1 MPSDTN
7 PRITTGSALSPVNS
21 IAGSEWSGYS
31 KYTGTGFRA
40 SNGTISTISTTA
52 PMGPAPGPGDMRG
65 PGSMISPPSS
75 VGRSSDGTALYQSA
89 EGNQTLK
96 NISIEE
102 RMAQHHAA
110 LSRWLR
116 DFLEKH
122 ANMRQNRARDKLL
135 RLSQIQFQEL
145 STDVYDELQRR
156 EPGVVSPTMS
166 PDEDTSNT
174 PFLPPKA
181 DFHPKRNQ
189 ARQKLST
196 LPADRFRDLA
206 TDVFYELERRFPRFS
221 SGLLPNQYISP
232 TNSMDGR
239 GMPPMRTD
247 SPGMQIPQ
255 RLNSPAPNGS
265 MGPPSAP
272 GYMNGRIPNGN
283 QNGNIN
289 PDYTGPNGYNRR
301 PPPGGPPGRPGPP
314 GTPGTPRG
322 PPGGPMTHG
331 TPRDNPNS
339 FGRPLP
345 KTYQSN
351 TIIPNKSTMVHKKLM
366 KDYQAKVEILQDKVA
381 SLENSLEEANQKL
394 RLAEN
399 ADQKKDDILEHKRNE
414 WDDLRE
420 QLEAKL
426 NTAELLNSNLQSEL
440 DRVQSETIAY
450 SSQLQSQA
458 KELDAL
464 RRRSVAPSSGLIMN
478 GNDDKDA
485 RYEELLKQHESLKE
499 ELKEQEEVT
508 EEVRREAMEFL
519 SQMKLLSERADSSFS
534 REEDLNLQI
543 RSLQQEITEWKSRYA
558 KAKTTIRSIRSSSL
572 GLQVPTSM
580 GLFQGANG
588 NLVDRNG
595 LIKAVLLTKFQIAI
609 DELLKVAR
617 GISFAM
623 SLDQV
628 KSVILATKAL
638 TQDLEDQL
646 LSNPGVIGKPGS
658 TEAITRLRSRI
669 SATANNLTTA
679 AKNHAQG
686 CGLSPVSLLDAAAS
700 HLTASVIE
708 LVKLVKIRPTQEGE
722 EDDEEEYLNSAT
734 VIDDD
739 TPVFS
744 EPDKEGGWF
753 TGGVVVPQGNGG
765 VPGVSVARLS
775 SGGESLY
782 SPLSSP
788 RESLDG
794 KLETSNMGLR
804 KGRDGSVMLGE
815 RVAAESKNWGRAQ
828 EGKPRMLFL
837 ESRTTSIV
845 EAIHLLLESIKSDST
860 LPLIS
865 QHISS
870 ISVIISTILSSTE
883 AAMVNP
889 LLKERGEW
897 IIANLSGCRD
907 KMKMMEEREQKVEW
921 NRRIPDKEFKS
932 KLAGLAFDMARETK
946 ELVRCVEEV
955 EGECRGAAGSP
966 V

>member
-1 MPSDTN
+1 
-7 PRITTGSALSPVNS
+7 
-21 IAGSEWSGYS
+21 
-31 KYTGTGFRA
+31 
-40 SNGTISTISTTA
+40 
-52 PMGPAPGPGDMRG
+52 
-65 PGSMISPPSS
+65 
-75 VGRSSDGTALYQSA
+75 
-89 EGNQTLK
+89 
-96 NISIEE
+96 
-102 RMAQHHAA
+102 
-110 LSRWLR
+110 
-116 DFLEKH
+116 
-122 ANMRQNRARDKLL
+122 
-135 RLSQIQFQEL
+135 
-145 STDVYDELQRR
+145 
-156 EPGVVSPTMS
+156 
-166 PDEDTSNT
+166 
-174 PFLPPKA
+174 
-181 DFHPKRNQ
+181 
-189 ARQKLST
+189 
-196 LPADRFRDLA
+196 
-206 TDVFYELERRFPRFS
+206 
-221 SGLLPNQYISP
+221 
-232 TNSMDGR
+232 
-239 GMPPMRTD
+239 
-247 SPGMQIPQ
+247 
-255 RLNSPAPNGS
+255 
-265 MGPPSAP
+265 
-272 GYMNGRIPNGN
+272 
-283 QNGNIN
+283 
-289 PDYTGPNGYNRR
+289 
-301 PPPGGPPGRPGPP
+301 
-314 GTPGTPRG
+314 
-322 PPGGPMTHG
+322 
-331 TPRDNPNS
+331 
-339 FGRPLP
+339 
-345 KTYQSN
+345 
-351 TIIPNKSTMVHKKLM
+351 
-366 KDYQAKVEILQDKVA
+366 
-381 SLENSLEEANQKL
+381 
-394 RLAEN
+394 
-399 ADQKKDDILEHKRNE
+399 
-414 WDDLRE
+414 
-420 QLEAKL
+420 
-426 NTAELLNSNLQSEL
+426 
-440 DRVQSETIAY
+440 
-450 SSQLQSQA
+450 
-458 KELDAL
+458 
-464 RRRSVAPSSGLIMN
+464 MN

-828 EGKPRMLFL
+828 EGKPRM
-837 ESRTTSIV
+837 
-845 EAIHLLLESIKSDST
+845 
-860 LPLIS
+860 
-865 QHISS
+865 
-870 ISVIISTILSSTE
+870 
-883 AAMVNP
+883 VNI
-889 LLKERGEW
+889 RG
-897 IIANLSGCRD
+897 SG
-907 KMKMMEEREQKVEW
+907 E
-921 NRRIPDKEFKS
+921 
-932 KLAGLAFDMARETK
+932 
-946 ELVRCVEEV
+946 VEELRV
-955 EGECRGAAGSP
+955 GRSVFP
-966 V
+966 MPPLNRLSK

>member
-7 PRITTGSALSPVNS
+7 PRLTAGSALSPVNS
-21 IAGSEWSGYS
+21 IADSEWSGYS
-31 KYTGTGFRA
+31 KYNNTGFRA
-40 SNGTISTISTTA
+40 SNGTISTVSTMA
-52 PMGPAPGPGDMRG
+52 PMGQPPGPGDMRG
-65 PGSMISPPSS
+65 PGNMISPPSS
-75 VGRSSDGTALYQSA
+75 VGRSSDGTALYHSA

-102 RMAQHHAA
+102 KMAQHHAA

-166 PDEDTSNT
+166 PDEDTANT

-247 SPGMQIPQ
+247 
-255 RLNSPAPNGS
+255 R
-265 MGPPSAP
+265 
-272 GYMNGRIPNGN
+272 
-283 QNGNIN
+283 
-289 PDYTGPNGYNRR
+289 PNGYNRR
-301 PPPGGPPGRPGPP
+301 PPPGGSQGRPGPP

-351 TIIPNKSTMVHKKLM
+351 TIIPNKSTMVEDDESGSDNDAQSFRGHQQRASQASYM
-366 KDYQAKVEILQDKVA
+366 SRGPGAMQGHYQGKIEILQDRVA

-394 RLAEN
+394 RVAEN
-399 ADQKKDDILEHKRNE
+399 ADQKKDDILELKRNE
-414 WDDLRE
+414 WDELRE
-420 QLEAKL
+420 KLEAKL
-426 NTAELLNSNLQSEL
+426 MTAELLNSNLQSEL
-440 DRVQSETIAY
+440 DRVQSEATAY

-464 RRRSVAPSSGLIMN
+464 RRRSMAPSSGFSN
-478 GNDDKDA
+478 GDNDS
-485 RYEELLKQHESLKE
+485 RYEELLRQHESLKE

-519 SQMKLLSERADSSFS
+519 SQMKLLSEKADSSFS
-534 REEDLNLQI
+534 REEDLNNQI
-543 RSLQQEITEWKSRYA
+543 RSLQQEISEWKSRYA

-646 LSNPGVIGKPGS
+646 IHNPGIMGKPGS
-658 TEAITRLRSRI
+658 SESIARLKSRI

-722 EDDEEEYLNSAT
+722 NDDVEEDEEYLHSAT

-744 EPDKEGGWF
+744 EPDKDSGWF
-753 TGGVVVPQGNGG
+753 TGTGVVVHGSSG
-765 VPGVSVARLS
+765 VPGVSV
-775 SGGESLY
+775 GGNGGCGSADSLY

-788 RESLDG
+788 RESIDG
-794 KLETSNMGLR
+794 KLETSTTATTATMIIGPPQR

-815 RVAAESKNWGRAQ
+815 RVAAESKNWGTVQ
-828 EGKPRMLFL
+828 EGKPR
-837 ESRTTSIV
+837 IV
-845 EAIHLLLESIKSDST
+845 NI
-860 LPLIS
+860 
-865 QHISS
+865 
-870 ISVIISTILSSTE
+870 
-883 AAMVNP
+883 
-889 LLKERGEW
+889 RG
-897 IIANLSGCRD
+897 SG
-907 KMKMMEEREQKVEW
+907 E
-921 NRRIPDKEFKS
+921 
-932 KLAGLAFDMARETK
+932 
-946 ELVRCVEEV
+946 VEELRV
-955 EGECRGAAGSP
+955 GQSVFPMPPLNRLSK
-966 V
+966 